1 MITVCIRTATLSLD
15 LLKISVKVW
24 RDVTLTGWTSAEE
37 IDSGYTGQMMLD
49 IIGVVKKHMK
59 VVVKEA

>member
-24 RDVTLTGWTSAEE
+24 RDVTLTGWMSAEE